1 MDERNTGGNM
11 DKREAVKDVG
21 VAVGMVI
28 LFVSLYI
35 MLGCF

>member
-1 MDERNTGGNM
+1 M